1 MKLHNAVYYGRIGTM
16 LLIVQ
21 AAINFIFHL
30 FDLTTPHGYLTLI
43 IAFLQIIGFSFLHI
57 FLYKFYK
64 KITDIKN

>member
-1 MKLHNAVYYGRIGTM
+1 MKLQNAVYYGRIGTI

-30 FDLTTPHGYLTLI
+30 FDLSTPQDYLILA
-43 IAFLQIIGFSFLHI
+43 IAVLQIIGFSFLHI
-57 FLYKFYK
+57 FLFKFYK